1 MTELAPETGEEN
13 KMLNQLIES
22 KNSGQEK
29 RRISGFLFSSFTAVI
44 SVLTFALIFSLFSSS
59 LVLGGENLN
68 MSALVMPV
76 SIAEQAPPKPEPIA
90 EQAPKQQSTE
100 KSASRIPVRQ
110 AIVQR
115 MEESPTKIPDN
126 LSVSK
131 NLEQARPNSPFKLG
145 KDDSNPASHG
155 FAPNGRSDGGP
166 IGSSLME
173 KETPKVIKEIVKNDV
188 PVAPPPPIKQ
198 TPKPVKMISG
208 GVVNGKATNLV
219 KPLYSA
225 AARAVR
231 AEGQVKVQVVID
243 EDGNVTSANA
253 ISGHP
258 LLQQAAQAAA
268 RSSKFSPTTL
278 SNQKV
283 KVTGLILYNFN
294 L

>member
-1 MTELAPETGEEN
+1 
-13 KMLNQLIES
+13 MLNQLIES
-22 KNSGQEK
+22 KNSGREK

-44 SVLTFALIFSLFSSS
+44 TVLAFALVFSLFSSS

-68 MSALVMPV
+68 VSALVMPV
-76 SIAEQAPPKPEPIA
+76 SIAEQAPPKPEPIVENA
-90 EQAPKQQSTE
+90 RKQPSAE
-100 KSASRIPVRQ
+100 KSASQIPIRQ
-110 AIVQR
+110 AVVQR
-115 MEESPTKIPDN
+115 MEESPTRVPEN

-145 KDDSNPASHG
+145 KDDSDPTSNG
-155 FAPNGRSDGGP
+155 FAPNGRSDGSST
-166 IGSSLME
+166 GSSLME
-173 KETPKVIKEIVKNDV
+173 KTPLKVVKEVVKNDV

-208 GVVNGKATNLV
+208 GVVNGKATSLV
-219 KPLYSA
+219 KPQYSA

-243 EDGNVTSANA
+243 ENGNVTSANA
-253 ISGHP
+253 VSGHP
-258 LLQQAAQAAA
+258 LLQPAAQAAA